1 MKTTRGKG
9 YPTIEELRESLKNY
23 DPKTG
28 YKKVAQQF
36 KEIPQDPYGGVC
48 VESLVISNL
57 MESVSR
63 FDFRDLEI

>member
-1 MKTTRGKG
+1 MRTNKFKG
-9 YPTIEELRESLKNY
+9 YPSIEEIRESLKNF

-48 VESLVISNL
+48 VESLMVSNL
-57 MESVSR
+57 MESLTR